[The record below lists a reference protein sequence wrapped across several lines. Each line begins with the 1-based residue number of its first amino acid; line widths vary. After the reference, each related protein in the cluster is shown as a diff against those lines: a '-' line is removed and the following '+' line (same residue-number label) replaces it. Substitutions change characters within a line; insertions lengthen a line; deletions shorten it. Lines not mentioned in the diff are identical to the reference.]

1 MFHHHKAHT
10 KFIPVLTSGHIV
22 NTATYFEH
30 LFRLKTFE
38 HLCTL
43 KTLKCNSYIRA
54 NIKDYEKNGCFL
66 ISTQKICHALYL
78 QGLDQNNNGVLLT
91 YVCWG
96 AQSSVS
102 NLDSFQ
108 KRLHHHVSNEI
119 FVVLNPYQTKR
130 LASLHCFL
138 LSHWDVIKSYIP
150 QSYQQRPLSQG
161 AAFPRSNSLM
171 LMFIVRFTFNSS
183 GSSPSLSR
191 TGYCQFCRQGFF
203 VYILEDFCERW
214 NIINVAK
221 TNGCP
226 YGNFDQ
232 FIHHLKQH

>member
-119 FVVLNPYQTKR
+119 FVGLNPYPTDETFSQSSLLLIITLGCYKELHSIVLPAETIVARSRFSTFKQSNVNVYCSLYLQLLWIVSVIVKNWVLSVLQTR
-130 LASLHCFL
+130 FFCLYTGRFL
-138 LSHWDVIKSYIP
+138 
-150 QSYQQRPLSQG
+150 
-161 AAFPRSNSLM
+161 
-171 LMFIVRFTFNSS
+171 
-183 GSSPSLSR
+183 
-191 TGYCQFCRQGFF
+191 
-203 VYILEDFCERW
+203 
-214 NIINVAK
+214 
-221 TNGCP
+221 
-226 YGNFDQ
+226 
-232 FIHHLKQH
+232 